1 MSTMTLEDLRRQLA
15 EVMEIDPAD
24 LPDDGNLIDLGLDSM
39 RAMNLAMQWEE
50 DGLELDFADL
60 AESETLAG
68 LWSLIA
74 AGQEASDA

>member
-1 MSTMTLEDLRRQLA
+1 MSTMTREDLRRQLA

-24 LPDDGNLIDLGLDSM
+24 LPDDGNLIDLCLDSM

-50 DGLELDFADL
+50 DGLDLDFADL

-74 AGQEASDA
+74 AGQETSDA